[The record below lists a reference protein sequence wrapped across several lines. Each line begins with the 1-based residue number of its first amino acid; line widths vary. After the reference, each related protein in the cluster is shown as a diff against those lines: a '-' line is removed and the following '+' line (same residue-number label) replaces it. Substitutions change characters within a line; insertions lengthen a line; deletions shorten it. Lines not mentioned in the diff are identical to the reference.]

1 MTISHLLVFL
11 QFFFL
16 GLLFLPFDTELVPYG
31 SELKYIFIFLAIS
44 LFLWTVFYNKLGNF
58 NIIPEIKHGCEL
70 ITEGPYRFIRHP
82 MYTGVSLIALAEIV
96 SLFTFWKLPVLV
108 LLIVVLY
115 FKAKTEEKFW
125 CAKTPQYLEFQK
137 KTKMFIPFVL

>member
-11 QFFFL
+11 QFFSL
-16 GLLFLPFDTELVPYG
+16 GLLFLPFETEVLPYG
-31 SELKYIFIFLAIS
+31 SELKYLFVFLSIS
-44 LFLWTVFYNKLGNF
+44 LFLWTVLYNKLGNF

-82 MYTGVSLIALAEIV
+82 MYTGVTLIALAEIV
-96 SLFTFWKLPVLV
+96 SLFTLWKLPVLV

-115 FKAKTEEKFW
+115 FKAKREEKFW